1 MKYDDEVTNSDALRL
16 MTGKNPAHA
25 YLITAPDEE
34 YARTLCA
41 RFISSRIGVDP
52 DRVLR
57 RVAADVTFLP
67 FGDKVL
73 SADVKEIT
81 DTVAITPTESAE
93 KFYVVEKAD
102 TMNESSQNKLLKVLE
117 EPPAFVRII
126 LIAAS
131 VAPFLPTV
139 LSRVTRVDV
148 PPLTEEQVLSS
159 LIREYGETADVYLAA
174 ALSGGSLSR
183 AAAVMTER
191 KHSEIYN
198 AVIDMLKNMTSSKVA
213 LPYSARLGGFKDDI
227 GEVIDVLEIV
237 LSDCMA
243 ASCGLRSELRL
254 KGAVRDVIEIAA
266 VYDADVIV
274 RIRPKII
281 RARRRLQFN
290 GNPQSVID
298 ELLFSMLEVK
308 AKCRR

>member
-81 DTVAITPTESAE
+81 DTVSITPTESAE

-126 LIAAS
+126 LIASS

-213 LPYSARLGGFKDDI
+213 LPYSARLGGYKDDI

-281 RARRRLQFN
+281 RARQRLQFN

>member
-1 MKYDDEVTNSDALRL
+1 MNYDDEVINSEALRL

-41 RFISSRIGVDP
+41 RFIASRVGIDP
-52 DRVLR
+52 DKVLR

-81 DTVAITPTESAE
+81 DTVAITPTDSPE

-126 LIAAS
+126 LIAGS

-148 PPLTEEQVLSS
+148 PPLTERQVLDS
-159 LIREYGETADVYLAA
+159 LVREHGETADVYLAA
-174 ALSGGSLSR
+174 ALSGGSLSK
-183 AAAVMTER
+183 AASVMTER

-198 AVIDMLKNMTSSKVA
+198 AVIDTLKNMTSSKVA
-213 LPYSARLGGFKDDI
+213 LPYSARLGGFKDDA
-227 GEVIDVLEIV
+227 GEVIDILEIV

-254 KGAVRDVIEIAA
+254 KGAVRDVLEIAA

-281 RARRRLQFN
+281 RARQRLQFN

-308 AKCRR
+308 AKCRK

>member
-81 DTVAITPTESAE
+81 DTVAITPTESVE

-126 LIAAS
+126 LIASS

-213 LPYSARLGGFKDDI
+213 LPFSARLGGFKEDT

>member
-1 MKYDDEVTNSDALRL
+1 MNCDDEVINSEALRL

-41 RFISSRIGVDP
+41 RFIASRVGIDP
-52 DRVLR
+52 DKVLR

-81 DTVAITPTESAE
+81 DTVAITPTDSPE

-126 LIAAS
+126 LIAGS

-148 PPLTEEQVLSS
+148 PPLTERQVLDS
-159 LIREYGETADVYLAA
+159 LVREHGETAEVYLAA
-174 ALSGGSLSR
+174 ALSGGSLSK
-183 AAAVMTER
+183 AASVMTER

-198 AVIDMLKNMTSSKVA
+198 AVIDTLKNMTSSKVA
-213 LPYSARLGGFKDDI
+213 LPFSARLGGFKDDV

-254 KGAVRDVIEIAA
+254 KGAVRDVLEIAA

-281 RARRRLQFN
+281 RARQRLQFN

>member
-1 MKYDDEVTNSDALRL
+1 

-25 YLITAPDEE
+25 YLITASDEE
-34 YARTLCA
+34 YARALCA

-52 DRVLR
+52 DKVLR
-57 RVAADVTFLP
+57 RACADVTVLP

-73 SADVKEIT
+73 SSDVKEIT
-81 DTVAITPTESAE
+81 DTVALTPTESAE
-93 KFYVVEKAD
+93 KFYVIEKAD

-117 EPPAFVRII
+117 EPPAFVRIV
-126 LIAAS
+126 LIATS

-139 LSRVTRVDV
+139 LSRVTLVDV
-148 PPLTEEQVLSS
+148 PPLTEEQVLNA
-159 LIREYGETADVYLAA
+159 LVREYGEVPDVYLAA
-174 ALSGGSLSR
+174 ALSGGSLSK

-191 KHSEIYN
+191 KHAEIYE
-198 AVIDMLKNMTSSKVA
+198 AVIDTLKNMKSSRNA
-213 LPYSARLGGFKDDI
+213 LPFSARLGAMKEDI

-243 ASCGLRSELRL
+243 ASCGLRSQLRL
-254 KGAVRDVIEIAA
+254 KGAVRDVLEIAA
-266 VYDADVIV
+266 EYDADVVV

-281 RARRRLQFN
+281 RARKRLQFN
-290 GNPQSVID
+290 GNPQSVTD

>member
-41 RFISSRIGVDP
+41 RFISSRIGADP

-126 LIAAS
+126 LIASS

-213 LPYSARLGGFKDDI
+213 LPFSARLGGFKEDT

-254 KGAVRDVIEIAA
+254 KGAMRDVIEIAA

>member
-1 MKYDDEVTNSDALRL
+1 
-16 MTGKNPAHA
+16 
-25 YLITAPDEE
+25 
-34 YARTLCA
+34 
-41 RFISSRIGVDP
+41 
-52 DRVLR
+52 
-57 RVAADVTFLP
+57 
-67 FGDKVL
+67 
-73 SADVKEIT
+73 
-81 DTVAITPTESAE
+81 
-93 KFYVVEKAD
+93 
-102 TMNESSQNKLLKVLE
+102 MNESSQNKLLKVLE

-126 LIAAS
+126 LIASS

-159 LIREYGETADVYLAA
+159 LIREYGETADVYIAA
-174 ALSGGSLSR
+174 VLSGGSLSR

-213 LPYSARLGGFKDDI
+213 LPFSARLGGYKEDT

>member
-213 LPYSARLGGFKDDI
+213 LPFSARLGGYKDDI

-254 KGAVRDVIEIAA
+254 KGAMRDVIEIAA

>member
-1 MKYDDEVTNSDALRL
+1 MKYDDEVMNSDALRL

-57 RVAADVTFLP
+57 RVAVDVTFLP

-81 DTVAITPTESAE
+81 DTVSITPTESAE

-126 LIAAS
+126 LIASS

-213 LPYSARLGGFKDDI
+213 LPFSARLGGFKEDT

-254 KGAVRDVIEIAA
+254 KGAMRDVIEIAA